1 VVATLIRQTTNNNQ
15 KTTRTMKKTLILMLG
30 LVASTASF
38 AATTTDNTPVQQPG
52 DVFVQSANEKVQIY
66 VAPQATNATIKLL
79 DEDGHTLF
87 TKTSNAQNGIREKL
101 DLSQLEPGTYRL
113 TIGKG
118 SETIEKII
126 VIENVPAQKQV
137 SLKV

>member
-1 VVATLIRQTTNNNQ
+1 M
-15 KTTRTMKKTLILMLG
+15 KTTLALILG

-38 AATTTDNTPVQQPG
+38 ATTTTDNTPN
-52 DVFVQSANEKVQIY
+52 VFVQSSNEKVQVY
-66 VAPQATNATIKLL
+66 VAPQATKATIKLL

-87 TKTSNAQNGIREKL
+87 TKTSNAENGIREKL
-101 DLSQLEPGTYRL
+101 NLSQLAPGTYRL

-118 SETIEKII
+118 GETVEKTI
-126 VIENVPAQKQV
+126 VIEDIPAQKQV